1 MLMVLYKKYKHN
13 MAPVHMF
20 EINTLIDQTILVA
33 SLGALGKIQI
43 SNFNFNF
50 QLPFVARRSIFSSV
64 CPKK

>member
-13 MAPVHMF
+13 LAPVHMF

-43 SNFNFNF
+43 SK
-50 QLPFVARRSIFSSV
+50 LMELKLRAKTIYIRV
-64 CPKK
+64 CFLMK